1 MFKVKYLSKSIS
13 NHCLNQAF
21 NQHFK
26 PNVYPNQYQTCKQC
40 QMFNKSKVFNEIKV
54 TDNHNRAN
62 KRSSWRLPKA
72 SKAGQS
78 ALLARPDDRH
88 PQPIRAIQ
96 DHVTALA
103 VSCWLHV
110 TCHVPRA
117 VPRDLPRDR
126 NHGYRSRIHDD
137 IMEFSRPFNICRIC
151 ATQDILWYMCTTKLA
166 RTRSAGAHIL

>member
-1 MFKVKYLSKSIS
+1 MYKCAALYHIKYGTMFKVKYLSKSIS

-62 KRSSWRLPKA
+62 KRSSCQTDTKA
-72 SKAGQS
+72 SRES
-78 ALLARPDDRH
+78 PLLARSVVRH

-117 VPRDLPRDR
+117 APRDLSRGAPRHCY
-126 NHGYRSRIHDD
+126 HGCLGRQNYQ
-137 IMEFSRPFNICRIC
+137 FSR
-151 ATQDILWYMCTTKLA
+151 QLKSL
-166 RTRSAGAHIL
+166 